1 MWCHLMTDGSRDE
14 LLAFGRTL
22 GLKDEWL
29 QRPGSAR
36 EHFDL
41 PTAQRERAIALG
53 AVAVSPQEIVRRCVW
68 PKLRR
73 PEP

>member
-1 MWCHLMTDGSRDE
+1 MCDGSCDE

-29 QRPGSAR
+29 QRPGTAR

-41 PTAQRERAIALG
+41 PTAQRARAIELG

-68 PKLRR
+68 PKLKRS
-73 PEP
+73 E